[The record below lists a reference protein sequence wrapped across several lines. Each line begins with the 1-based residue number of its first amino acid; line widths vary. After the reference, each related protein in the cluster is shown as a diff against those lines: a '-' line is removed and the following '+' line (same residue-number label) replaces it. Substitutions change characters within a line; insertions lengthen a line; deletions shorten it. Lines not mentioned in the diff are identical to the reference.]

1 MLEKYVQGLRTQT
14 MFQLDGNLIF
24 IILQNFLNL
33 FFLKKRYRAPE
44 VLLHSTRYG
53 SGIDLW
59 AVGCILA
66 ELYTFRPLYPGSSE
80 VDQLFKICSVLGTPD
95 KVFINFHTNK
105 I

>member
-1 MLEKYVQGLRTQT
+1 M
-14 MFQLDGNLIF
+14 
-24 IILQNFLNL
+24 L
-33 FFLKKRYRAPE
+33 FFNKRYRAPE

-95 KVFINFHTNK
+95 KVIFTQMFRVIIIACQTH